1 MTVSHNFLKGMA
13 VMEVFTYSCALNLS
27 FSSHPFLPFTCSST
41 LPFHF
46 TEGCSLALIKFS
58 TNSVLYF

>member
-46 TEGCSLALIKFS
+46 TEGCFLA
-58 TNSVLYF
+58 